1 MASSNSIKPVLG
13 GNVSK
18 PFDIQND
25 VLIPFQFNG
34 VPINNTYQ
42 ILDPESLEVLY
53 TSVTEESSEYRFIIA
68 AGGLGGAI
76 SNGHNYLFK
85 GKVSYN
91 NNGAI
96 VESSWSDTAMIY
108 CYSMPSISLTNIP
121 AQQGE
126 QPIEINVPT
135 ITVGINYTTGT
146 DPDIDDLNLFKYSIY
161 NADKVL
167 LKASESY
174 KDKTQMYTF
183 YGLDNNKIYYLR
195 VVGTTVHGQTV
206 DTGYVPILIRLGSA
220 GSSSVFSVEN
230 NKCEGNILVSTN
242 IDTQG
247 YYKERDAIVYYNP
260 DPASYPP
267 GESYDT
273 EHPDD
278 PAHIWSGYFLNT
290 LPNGYV
296 CYTKGYYINGE
307 FASKVTF
314 GQPLSTDKVFYFKD
328 TDNNEIVARYMLVK
342 GLDNTTVTG
351 AYFLLE
357 VVNTTNASGVTLKK
371 LINNYATDIF
381 PALTNNDLVDLSV
394 NREKVYYQEGRTEFY
409 YSYTIKAKITTY
421 NNNGE
426 VVNEAWY

>member
-18 PFDIQND
+18 PFDVQNG

-42 ILDPESLEVLY
+42 ILDSNNRVLY
-53 TSVTEESSEYRFIIA
+53 ERTENPCSEYRYEIPNY
-68 AGGLGGAI
+68 GLPETI
-76 SNGHNYLFK
+76 SNGHYYLFK

-121 AQQGE
+121 PQQGE

-174 KDKTQMYTF
+174 KDKTQMYPF

-206 DTGYVPILIRLGSA
+206 DTGYVPIFIRLGSA

-247 YYKERDAIVYYNP
+247 YYKERDAIVYYTP
-260 DPASYPP
+260 GQSY
-267 GESYDT
+267 
-273 EHPDD
+273 PDD

-290 LPNGYV
+290 LPDGYV

-314 GQPLSTDKVFYFKD
+314 GQPLSTDRVFYFKD

-342 GLDNTTVTG
+342 GLDNTTVIG

-421 NNNGE
+421 NNQGE

>member
-1 MASSNSIKPVLG
+1 MASSNSIKPVLV

-18 PFDIQND
+18 PFDVQNG

-42 ILDPESLEVLY
+42 ILDSNNRVLY
-53 TSVTEESSEYRFIIA
+53 ERTENPCSEYRYEIPNY
-68 AGGLGGAI
+68 GLPETI
-76 SNGHNYLFK
+76 SNGHKYLFK

-108 CYSMPSISLTNIP
+108 CYSLPSISLTNIP

-146 DPDIDDLNLFKYSIY
+146 APDIDDLNLFKYSIY

-174 KDKTQMYTF
+174 KDKTQMYPF

-206 DTGYVPILIRLGSA
+206 DTGYVPIFIRLGSA

-247 YYKERDAIVYYNP
+247 YYKEREGIIYY
-260 DPASYPP
+260 DS
-267 GESYDT
+267 ST
-273 EHPDD
+273 HQDD
-278 PAHIWSGYFLNT
+278 PAHIWQGYFLNT

-296 CYTKGYYINGE
+296 CYTKGFYINGK

-314 GQPLSTDKVFYFKD
+314 GQPLPTDRVFYFKD
-328 TDNNEIVARYMLVK
+328 TNDNEIAARYIVVK
-342 GLDNTTVTG
+342 ALDNTTVIG

-357 VVNTTNASGVTLKK
+357 VVNTIDASGVTMKK
-371 LINNYATDIF
+371 VINNYATDIF
-381 PALTNNDLVDLSV
+381 PALTNYDLVDLSI
-394 NREKVYYQEGRTEFY
+394 NRDKIYYQEGRTEFY

-421 NNNGE
+421 NNQGE